1 MLARILDNN
10 MDNYHE
16 EEPSFPRN
24 DLVIHSD
31 LLMLMGNS
39 MTYETSQL
47 KFKPKGFKTVVYPYA
62 L

>member
-47 KFKPKGFKTVVYPYA
+47 KFKPKGFKTVV
-62 L
+62 